1 MAGKYIIDSLKLET
15 VETLII
21 DETFLH
27 FNNSNWPNSESN
39 LTFEE
44 QNSIIKKS
52 FVDQKFGDGYIS
64 LSIVYIVFC
73 ISNFVAPG
81 VVSVVGHK
89 TTMFFAAAS
98 YLLYI
103 LSYLSPTPGFIYTA
117 SALNGLGAAFLWT
130 AQGDFLHHQ
139 SGTEKLMAR
148 NTGIFWCIFQCS
160 LLCGNIFIIFA
171 WKGKNTSIRK

>member
-21 DETFLH
+21 DNAFLH
-27 FNNSNWPNSESN
+27 FNNSNWPTSNTSATSN

-44 QNSIIKKS
+44 HNAKIKKA
-52 FVDQKFGDGYIS
+52 FVDNKFGDGYIS
-64 LSIVYIVFC
+64 LSIVYVVFC
-73 ISNFVAPG
+73 FSNFAAPG

-89 TTMFFAAAS
+89 TTMFFAAAT

-103 LSYLSPTPGFIYTA
+103 LSYLSPTPAFIYTA

-130 AQGDFLHHQ
+130 AQA
-139 SGTEKLMAR
+139 E
-148 NTGIFWCIFQCS
+148 
-160 LLCGNIFIIFA
+160 
-171 WKGKNTSIRK
+171 